1 MIIKSGNNYYDFD
14 LNKQTV
20 EEIRFYIVN
29 PDQSVS
35 QTPPSAEWLAAHP
48 VTDTG
53 GGSYVNLVIS
63 KIKEYAIRD
72 ENGIGQIH
80 DIGTRYILVE

>member
-20 EEIRFYIVN
+20 EEIRFYIIN
-29 PDQSVS
+29 PNQSVS
-35 QTPPSAEWLAAHP
+35 QTPPSPAWLAAHP

-53 GGSYVNLVIS
+53 GGSYVNLIIS

-72 ENGIGQIH
+72 ENQIGQIH